1 MVSGAAADPFAEEK
15 AAAAAAAAASTM
27 QAPEYE
33 EPADA
38 WDASE
43 SSDDESAAW
52 GSRAGKPA
60 VSAAAPKKGTA
71 KGLWAAKAAPPP
83 PAPSKLPTP
92 EPEPE
97 TAPEPEPEPELLR
110 ILRQGGP
117 AVGAEEDAVTR
128 HLNALRRGE
137 TAETASTAREHSE
150 SGSKKKHKK
159 GTESAYEMA
168 ALDGGLGVTLLRL
181 LFFSQDNSPS
191 GVLAWL
197 KNASHT
203 ALLQRLCP
211 SPADQSML
219 WSWCASRLDGLPST
233 LSWVGDKSPN
243 AASKLL
249 LLLYNADVLE
259 VRNTHNCFTMARS
272 TTMILG
278 EILCGVTR
286 GVVACRRTL
295 CFDGMTSASAGT

>member
-15 AAAAAAAAASTM
+15 AAAAAAAAASAM
-27 QAPEYE
+27 QVPEDE

-43 SSDDESAAW
+43 SSDDDESTTW
-52 GSRAGKPA
+52 GSRAAGKHGSNATA
-60 VSAAAPKKGTA
+60 VSAPAPKKGAA

-83 PAPSKLPTP
+83 PPPSKLPTP

-97 TAPEPEPEPELLR
+97 TALEPEPELLR

-117 AVGAEEDAVTR
+117 AAGAEEDAVT
-128 HLNALRRGE
+128 HYLNALRRGE
-137 TAETASTAREHSE
+137 TAETASTARAHSE

-159 GTESAYEMA
+159 GTESAFEMA

-181 LFFSQDNSPS
+181 LFLAQDNSPS
-191 GVLAWL
+191 GVLAWF

-219 WSWCASRLDGLPST
+219 WNWCASRLDELPST

-259 VRNTHNCFTMARS
+259 VRDAHSDTLHQNHFERDFVCD
-272 TTMILG
+272 
-278 EILCGVTR
+278 TR
-286 GVVACRRTL
+286 CCAFVGGRC
-295 CFDGMTSASAGT
+295 ASMG

>member
-15 AAAAAAAAASTM
+15 AAAAAAAAASAM
-27 QAPEYE
+27 QVPEDE

-43 SSDDESAAW
+43 SSDDDESTTW
-52 GSRAGKPA
+52 GSRAAGKHGSNATA
-60 VSAAAPKKGTA
+60 VSAPAPKKGAA

-83 PAPSKLPTP
+83 PPPSKLPTP

-97 TAPEPEPEPELLR
+97 TALEPEPEPELLR

-117 AVGAEEDAVTR
+117 AAGAEEDAVT
-128 HLNALRRGE
+128 HYLNALRRGE
-137 TAETASTAREHSE
+137 TAETASTARAHSE

-159 GTESAYEMA
+159 GTESAFEMA

-181 LFFSQDNSPS
+181 LFLAQDNSPS
-191 GVLAWL
+191 GVLAWF

-219 WSWCASRLDGLPST
+219 WNWCASRLDELPST
-233 LSWVGDKSPN
+233 LSWVGDKSPH

-259 VRNTHNCFTMARS
+259 VRDAHSDTLHQNHFERDFVCD
-272 TTMILG
+272 
-278 EILCGVTR
+278 TR
-286 GVVACRRTL
+286 CCAFVGGRC
-295 CFDGMTSASAGT
+295 ASMG